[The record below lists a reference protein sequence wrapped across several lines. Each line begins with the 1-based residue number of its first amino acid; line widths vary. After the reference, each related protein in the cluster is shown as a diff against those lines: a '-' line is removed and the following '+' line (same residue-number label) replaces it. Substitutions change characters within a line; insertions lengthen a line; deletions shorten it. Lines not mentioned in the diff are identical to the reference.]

1 MIMQISM
8 HLTIKRW
15 VGVSV
20 LEAFFFVSIILQTS
34 FFTGCAHTVDYQ
46 AMHDTATVLHHDT
59 IPGPAFI
66 RFLAMLNNSQTSGIV
81 LLRMNSPQG
90 QVLFTDVNPQMRKQ
104 FIPIP
109 QDSSFVLYA
118 SYFYGTGTQKFDSI
132 TIPPFKAYSMHTI
145 VLFRTNESGD
155 PNRIFPIFA
164 DDSVRRLT
172 APKDSCY
179 IRLINGLP
187 DYPQPT
193 PLVNLYIDDI
203 NAPAFFKDKAT
214 GLPSPVSF
222 QEIRNYVL
230 MPAGQHQLF
239 VRSQGNV
246 TIFYQ
251 TSQQFI
257 PGEFYTIRMTGAKKD
272 STDQMNIDAE

>member
-1 MIMQISM
+1 MQILM

-15 VGVSV
+15 GAVTA
-20 LEAFFFVSIILQTS
+20 LMAFFFAAITLQS
-34 FFTGCAHTVDYQ
+34 FFFTGCAHTVDYQ
-46 AMHDTATVLHHDT
+46 TLHDTATVLHHDT

-66 RFLAMLNNSQTSGIV
+66 RFLGMLNNNKTTGII
-81 LLRMNSPQG
+81 LLKMNSPQD

-109 QDSSFVLYA
+109 PDSSLVLYA

-145 VLFRTNESGD
+145 VLFRTNDPGD
-155 PNRIFPIFA
+155 PNRLFSVFA

-193 PLVNLYIDDI
+193 PLVNLYIDNI
-203 NAPAFFKDKAT
+203 NAPAFFKDKTT

-230 MPAGQHQLF
+230 MPAGSHQLF
-239 VRSQGNV
+239 LRSQGDV
-246 TIFYQ
+246 TQFYS
-251 TSQQFI
+251 TSQQFTT
-257 PGEFYTIRMTGAKKD
+257 GEFYTIRLTGTKAEG
-272 STDQMNIDAE
+272 TDQMNIDAE